1 MPRRTPTCPDCGAP
15 LTCQACQGR
24 QGGRIG
30 GKAWTPKKAKALSVA
45 RRAPR
50 PGRRVFDL
58 RWERKRPD
66 LPERA
71 SLAEAGRVAASVGF
85 GAKALD
91 REGRVVGWVSA
102 TGDYG
107 VDA

>member
-1 MPRRTPTCPDCGAP
+1 M
-15 LTCQACQGR
+15 
-24 QGGRIG
+24 
-30 GKAWTPKKAKALSVA
+30 
-45 RRAPR
+45 
-50 PGRRVFDL
+50 FEL